1 MKEEER
7 PITPSR
13 PSTGLLTR
21 KARAG
26 RHGVGCSCSVI
37 GHKKRHRSVKARQ
50 GQFEAI
56 DSFAIKRRHEF
67 YLIGRLTEGAVQV
80 GWFINVRFN
89 SSLAMTIRITAIED
103 VELASERTKYKL
115 LIVQGDDE
123 AIELLLALKIG
134 SELMDITIEG
144 ED

>member
-1 MKEEER
+1 M
-7 PITPSR
+7 
-13 PSTGLLTR
+13 
-21 KARAG
+21 
-26 RHGVGCSCSVI
+26 
-37 GHKKRHRSVKARQ
+37 KARQ
-50 GQFEAI
+50 GQFEVI
-56 DSFAIKRRHEF
+56 DSFAIKRRREF
-67 YLIGRLTEGAVQV
+67 YLIGQLTEGAVQV

-89 SSLAMTIRITAIED
+89 NSLAMTIRITAIED

>member
-1 MKEEER
+1 
-7 PITPSR
+7 
-13 PSTGLLTR
+13 
-21 KARAG
+21 
-26 RHGVGCSCSVI
+26 
-37 GHKKRHRSVKARQ
+37 
-50 GQFEAI
+50 
-56 DSFAIKRRHEF
+56 
-67 YLIGRLTEGAVQV
+67 
-80 GWFINVRFN
+80 
-89 SSLAMTIRITAIED
+89 MTIRITAIED